1 MEIRV
6 EEVKEKRLD
15 KFLTNYIDE
24 SRSYITKLIK
34 NGNVLVNDEEVSPH
48 YEVRLDDIITVDEDY
63 KEEFEYL
70 TASGIALE
78 VKAVPA
84 PVFPLTQ
91 GMEKNLLKLYL
102 NDPGILTVVLF

>member
-34 NGNVLVNDEEVSPH
+34 NGNVLVNDE
-48 YEVRLDDIITVDEDY
+48 
-63 KEEFEYL
+63 
-70 TASGIALE
+70 
-78 VKAVPA
+78 
-84 PVFPLTQ
+84 
-91 GMEKNLLKLYL
+91 
-102 NDPGILTVVLF
+102 